1 MEPVNPRFLVP
12 RLLRGIWWIVFLAFV
27 PWVFYYVSDAIQ
39 SGRWFQ
45 GGMLNWSAT
54 VVWAVICRAAA
65 PKTPRWAV
73 VICMLGLIP
82 LVAWGTSLET
92 GIMATWAPTLT
103 ERAALTNWPLLITGA
118 LGGPVAAV
126 FGFGLNIALFGVG
139 LDPAHF
145 LGAFRS
151 SVLSFA
157 VGLGFFYLIRA
168 LEDAYGKLEQLSL
181 TDELTGV
188 GNRRALLQ
196 DAPRLVSTANGTLT
210 IWDLDHLKMVND
222 AQGHAAGD
230 AHIRAFVHALKLE
243 VTAQD
248 KIYRT
253 GGDEFVVLHP
263 NLNQPEHFAAR
274 VRSRFHQVSWG
285 FAPVQQSELE
295 AVMAAAD
302 ARMYTDKRHR
312 KQERDPEH
320 NPAPS
325 FARL

>member
-27 PWVFYYVSDAIQ
+27 PWAFYYVGDAIQ

-45 GGMLNWSAT
+45 GGMLNWSASM
-54 VVWAVICRAAA
+54 VWVTICRAAA
-65 PKTPRWAV
+65 QKTPRWAV

-103 ERAALTNWPLLITGA
+103 ERTALTNWPLLITGS

-126 FGFGLNIALFGVG
+126 FGFGLNIALFGIG

-188 GNRRALLQ
+188 GNRRALQQ
-196 DAPRLVSTANGTLT
+196 DAPTLASTPTAVLT
-210 IWDLDHLKMVND
+210 IWDLDHLKTVND
-222 AQGHAAGD
+222 TQGHAAGD
-230 AHIRAFVHALKLE
+230 AHIKALVHALKLE
-243 VTAQD
+243 ITTQD

-253 GGDEFVVLHP
+253 GGDEFVVLHHK
-263 NLNQPEHFAAR
+263 LNQPEDFAAR

-285 FAPVQQSELE
+285 FAPVQQGELE
-295 AVMAAAD
+295 LVMAAAD
-302 ARMYTDKRHR
+302 ARMYMDKRQR
-312 KQERDPEH
+312 KQP
-320 NPAPS
+320 PAPKPN